1 MRTTELSAQSKHG
14 RLAGF
19 TLVELVVVIAV
30 LGIISVG
37 SVTFLRYTIDGY
49 GQSETRAELA
59 AMSTI
64 LLARMTSDL
73 EQALPNSVRS
83 NGSCVEFLAVRET
96 SRYLDAPRV
105 TAGTTVRI
113 EAIAGSVAAP
123 AAARIA
129 INPDATEHVY
139 DDSAGIVS
147 PAATFSV
154 PDGDGIVTA
163 TLASPF
169 VFAEDSPQQRVHL
182 VDGPVSYCV
191 DGEQLYRYRGYAIS
205 AVQPTPATLPSS
217 SAGRQLL
224 AEGIDATGT
233 AFSSAAGSLVRNGV
247 VSVRLTLVRGDDRI
261 GVLRLVHVRGLP

>member
-1 MRTTELSAQSKHG
+1 MRTTEYSAQPKHG
-14 RLAGF
+14 TQTGF

-49 GQSETRAELA
+49 GQSESRADLA
-59 AMSTI
+59 ALSTI
-64 LLARMTSDL
+64 VLARMTSDL

-83 NGSCVEFLAVRET
+83 NASCVEFLAVRET

-105 TAGTTVRI
+105 TTGTSVRI

-123 AAARIA
+123 AAARLA
-129 INPDATEHVY
+129 INPDSTEHVY
-139 DDSAGIVS
+139 DDSAGVVS
-147 PAATFSV
+147 PEATFSV
-154 PDGDGIVTA
+154 PDGAGVVTA

-169 VFAEDSPQQRVHL
+169 VFAEDSPQQRVHF
-182 VDGPVSYCV
+182 VDGPVSYCI
-191 DGEQLYRYRGYAIS
+191 DGGQLYRYRGYAIT

-217 SAGRQLL
+217 ATGRQLI
-224 AEGIDATGT
+224 AEGIEPTGT
-233 AFSSAAGSLVRNGV
+233 AFSSATGSLVRNGV

-261 GVLRLVHVRGLP
+261 GVLRMVHVRGLP